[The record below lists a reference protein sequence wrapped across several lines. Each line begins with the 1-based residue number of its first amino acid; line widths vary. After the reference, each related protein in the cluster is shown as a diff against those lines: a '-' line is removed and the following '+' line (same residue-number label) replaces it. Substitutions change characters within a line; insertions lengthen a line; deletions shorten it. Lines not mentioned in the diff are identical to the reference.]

1 MSLLSL
7 LQMGFTAFFQQQL
20 SLEQLESY
28 TLARIIAQHRA
39 HIDVITEQSASLKI
53 PVTSSMSDLT
63 VGDWILLNE
72 QDIFEHRLERQ
83 SLFARKS
90 AGSKVDLQ
98 LIASNI
104 NTVFIV
110 CSLDQNFNLNRI
122 ERYLALAYEADV
134 EPVVVLTKADC
145 CDEVDEYRS
154 KVQSLDAMLMVET
167 VNALDI
173 SSIEPLKAWCTTGKT
188 VAFIGSSGVGKSTL
202 VNTLLDDDSQATGA
216 ARNDDN
222 RGRHT
227 TTSRSLHL
235 MPAGGLLLDT
245 PGMRELQLVDCE
257 QGIINTFSEI
267 TALASQCRFAN
278 CEHHSEPGCA
288 VNAAIQRGDLE
299 HRRLD
304 NYDKL
309 LREQARNS
317 ESLAQ
322 KRTKDKNL
330 GRFYKS
336 VIKESKQRKK
346 K

>member
-7 LQMGFTAFFQQQL
+7 PQMGFNAFFQQQL
-20 SLEQLESY
+20 SLEQFESY
-28 TLARIIAQHRA
+28 TLARIIGQHRT
-39 HIDVITEQSASLKI
+39 HIELMTEQSTCLKI
-53 PVTSSMSDLT
+53 PVTSLMVNLT
-63 VGDWILLNE
+63 VGDWILINQQE
-72 QDIFEHRLERQ
+72 IFEQKLDRQ
-83 SLFARKS
+83 SLFTRKS

-98 LIASNI
+98 LIAANI

-145 CDEVDEYRS
+145 CDEVDELRRQ
-154 KVQSLDAMLMVET
+154 VQSLDPVLMIEA
-167 VNALDI
+167 VNALDAI
-173 SSIEPLKAWCTTGKT
+173 SIEPLKSWCSTGKT

-202 VNTLLDDDSQATGA
+202 INTLLDEDSQLTGASREDDS
-216 ARNDDN
+216 

-235 MPAGGLLLDT
+235 MPSGGLLLDT

-257 QGIINTFSEI
+257 QGIISTFSEI
-267 TALASQCRFAN
+267 ATLASQCRFGN
-278 CEHHSEPGCA
+278 CQHHSEPGCA
-288 VNAAIQRGDLE
+288 VIEAIAQGNLE
-299 HRRLD
+299 HRRLE
-304 NYDKL
+304 NYGKL
-309 LREQARNS
+309 LKEQARNS

-322 KRTKDKNL
+322 KRSKDKNL

-336 VIKESKQRKK
+336 VIKDSKQRKNQ
-346 K
+346 